1 MDLLCRRVL
10 PLLAGLCLAV
20 LAVPAAWAQTA
31 DAAARRV
38 ALVVGNNNYAMA
50 PLLNPINDARAMAEA
65 LQRAGFTVI
74 LRTDATQPE
83 MTAAVREFGNRLKDG
98 GPGTAGLFYFAGHG
112 MQIRGRNFLIPVGAN
127 IEHEDEVGYQAM
139 DAQAVLDKMES
150 AGNGSNLMI
159 LDACRNNPFT
169 RSFRSARQGLAQ
181 MDAPV
186 GSVVAFSTA
195 PGSVA
200 SDGTGT
206 NGLYTAHLLRAM
218 KQPGAKVEDVF
229 KQVRMAV
236 LRDTGGRQ
244 VPWEA
249 TSLVGDFYF
258 SPPQPGDTSLAAAP
272 ALPPTDTSAK
282 IDDALWSAVKDSS
295 SSAEL
300 FAYLNRYPSG
310 RHAREARQRLT
321 DLVAP
326 VPAPAVVTPE
336 ATLALPPGAPPDPP
350 KDEGSDLASRREIDE
365 ILRWGDLNTA
375 RRPRGAQANSRGF
388 ALGDRYRWRTVD
400 VRLDRYQGEHLW
412 RIDGLS
418 PDGQIVLNDPQ
429 SQLDAFGQVSRFTQE
444 RTGQWVE
451 WSEPLPVADA
461 AWKGVGYKRDV
472 STRLTVG
479 GGSATSH
486 WIDFSGTVKAVDT
499 EMVKTPAG
507 VFDAVRVEVN
517 LRGRGSLQ
525 RPVSL
530 TAAPSLVELRL
541 VYWYVRGI
549 GLPVASLWEERRDGS
564 LEQQVRQELTAIDVQ
579 SAPPAVANAR
589 R

>member
-1 MDLLCRRVL
+1 MNILCRRVL
-10 PLLAGLCLAV
+10 LCLAGLCL
-20 LAVPAAWAQTA
+20 LAPAAWAQTA
-31 DAAARRV
+31 ETAQRRV
-38 ALVVGNNNYAMA
+38 ALVVGNNNYTAA
-50 PLLNPINDARAMAEA
+50 PLLNPINDARAMADA
-65 LQRAGFTVI
+65 LQRAGFSVI

-112 MQIRGRNFLIPVGAN
+112 MQIKGRNYLVPVGAN
-127 IEHEDEVGYQAM
+127 IEHEDEVSYQAM

-159 LDACRNNPFT
+159 LDACRNNPFA
-169 RSFRSARQGLAQ
+169 RSFRSGRQGLAQ

-200 SDGTGT
+200 SDGTGV

-258 SPPQPGDTSLAAAP
+258 SPPQPGDTALAAAP
-272 ALPPTDTSAK
+272 ALPPIDPSAQ

-310 RHAREARQRLT
+310 RHARDARQRLT

-326 VPAPAVVTPE
+326 VPAQAVVTPE
-336 ATLALPPGAPPDPP
+336 ATLNVPPGAPADPSN
-350 KDEGSDLASRREIDE
+350 DVGTDLASRREIDE
-365 ILRWGDLNTA
+365 ILRWGDVNTA
-375 RRPRGAQANSRGF
+375 RRPRGVQANSRGF
-388 ALGDRYRWRTVD
+388 AVGDRYRWRTVD

-412 RIDGLS
+412 RVDGLS
-418 PDGQIVLNDPQ
+418 PEGLIELNDPD
-429 SQLDAFGQVSRFTQE
+429 SKVDAYGQVVRFTLP

-451 WSEPLPVADA
+451 WSEPLPVADV

-472 STRLTVG
+472 QSRLTVG
-479 GGSATSH
+479 VGSNTSH
-486 WIDFSGTVKAVDT
+486 WIDFSGTVKAADT
-499 EMVKTPAG
+499 ETVKTPAG
-507 VFDAVRVEVN
+507 VFDAVRVEVK

-525 RPVSL
+525 RMVSL
-530 TAAPSLVELRL
+530 TPVPTLVELRL

-549 GLPVASLWEERRDGS
+549 GLPVASYWEERHDGG
-564 LEQQVRQELTAIDVQ
+564 LEQQVRQELTAIDVK

-589 R
+589 P